1 MDTVK
6 LGSVVTIYDFEI
18 DEEVTYE
25 IVSELSLMEKEI
37 KGHNQISINAPLSKA
52 LIGKFAGI
60 QVVKTPDGEYKV
72 KILKIDNTCI
82 KSDANNEK
90 VAELRKIIK
99 KIENER
105 VTEEERQQKAK
116 NLNTWYQN
124 HPFQGGECSGK

>member
-25 IVSELSLMEKEI
+25 IVSELSSTEKEI

-60 QVVKTPDGEYKV
+60 QVVKTPDDEYKV
-72 KILKIDNTCI
+72 KILKIDNTRI

-99 KIENER
+99 K
-105 VTEEERQQKAK
+105 
-116 NLNTWYQN
+116 
-124 HPFQGGECSGK
+124 